1 MVETYTGRPVSLG
14 DRESYC
20 EDFDNMGKTSDIGK
34 TQDLKSNKSD
44 DISALLHHSK
54 STSKVH
60 LKRPA
65 SDNNGGDIPAKS
77 PCNGQPDK
85 I

>member
-1 MVETYTGRPVSLG
+1 MLETYTGRPVSLG
-14 DRESYC
+14 DRESYY
-20 EDFDNMGKTSDIGK
+20 EDFDNMVKTNDVGKR
-34 TQDLKSNKSD
+34 QDLKSNKSD

-65 SDNNGGDIPAKS
+65 SDSNGGDIPAKS
-77 PCNGQPDK
+77 LCNGQPEK

>member
-14 DRESYC
+14 DRESYY

-44 DISALLHHSK
+44 DI
-54 STSKVH
+54 
-60 LKRPA
+60 PA
-65 SDNNGGDIPAKS
+65 WGCYSG
-77 PCNGQPDK
+77 
-85 I
+85 